1 MPRGPRA
8 PPGAPSCGRPL
19 FAVPSAPSRLLL
31 QLGAGLVAAP
41 AVPFLTCSLLAQR
54 AEFTQS
60 ARRVD
65 SSSRVGTPGFEP
77 GLSGPPDQRL
87 NQAGPRPVA
96 LSDAQIIAQSRRS
109 AATQPEGGVR
119 WQR

>member
-8 PPGAPSCGRPL
+8 PPGAPSRGRPL

-31 QLGAGLVAAP
+31 QLGAGLVAAL
-41 AVPFLTCSLLAQR
+41 AVPVLTCSLLAQR

-60 ARRVD
+60 ARRVHN
-65 SSSRVGTPGFEP
+65 SSTVGTPGFEP

-87 NQAGPRPVA
+87 EQTRPRRLAPVTG
-96 LSDAQIIAQSRRS
+96 LMR
-109 AATQPEGGVR
+109 P
-119 WQR
+119 